1 MSIISVSNPR
11 RASSLGIAISAGTY
25 GLHPDARDWYN
36 RVLTNGGTVSATT
49 LAAVSTFCASI
60 SSAGIRDRFY
70 RLNLF
75 CGDSDASLNAVRT
88 PLYRGPSLSGTQYGN
103 TTDTNVNFVAGD
115 YAENT
120 GLKGNASTKYLNTG
134 LNVNTLP
141 DSKTRHLGFYMNE
154 LPTAGDQNGFMGALV
169 TDAFYIEART
179 TPWVIARMETAQNS
193 ASSTSGTTYLKQLVI
208 GENTPSDIRTDV
220 RIYFGSTY
228 FPTTRNN
235 VTAGGT
241 IARSIYVFAVNNNGS
256 PANQSNARCSMY
268 SVGLDLGGS
277 IGRSAYVNAVNIFM
291 TAMGRS

>member
-154 LPTAGDQNGFMGALV
+154 LPTAGDQNGFMGAVV
-169 TDAFYIEART
+169 TDSFYIEARS
-179 TPWVIARMETAQNS
+179 TPIVFFRGDTAGN
-193 ASSTSGTTYLKQLVI
+193 ATGTTSGTTYVKTLVI
-208 GENTPSDIRTDV
+208 GENTQNINNTDCRV
-220 RIYFGSTY
+220 YFG
-228 FPTTRNN
+228 TTLSGQRNN

-241 IARSIYVFAVNNNGS
+241 IARSIYVFAVNAGS
-256 PANQSNARCSMY
+256 VANYSNARCSMY